1 MTTLIENRE
10 LRNRDSVFADRRD
23 AGLQLAEMLR
33 ESIGPEA
40 LVLAIPSGGVPVGRE
55 IAEALGLDLDLV
67 LVRKVQIP
75 WNTEAGFAAVNMDSD
90 QFMNEHLLSLLNLS
104 EDQIEHQV
112 KKTMATIVKRN
123 RKFRQNRPFPDITDR
138 PVILVDDGL
147 ASGYTMRAAIAY
159 VKKRNP
165 ASITVAVPTGLADTV
180 KMLLREV
187 DALYCLNIRESYPYA
202 VASAYRSWNDL
213 EDDDVLALL
222 ERYK

>member
-1 MTTLIENRE
+1 
-10 LRNRDSVFADRRD
+10 
-23 AGLQLAEMLR
+23 
-33 ESIGPEA
+33 
-40 LVLAIPSGGVPVGRE
+40 
-55 IAEALGLDLDLV
+55 
-67 LVRKVQIP
+67 
-75 WNTEAGFAAVNMDSD
+75 
-90 QFMNEHLLSLLNLS
+90 
-104 EDQIEHQV
+104 
-112 KKTMATIVKRN
+112 
-123 RKFRQNRPFPDITDR
+123 
-138 PVILVDDGL
+138 VDDGL